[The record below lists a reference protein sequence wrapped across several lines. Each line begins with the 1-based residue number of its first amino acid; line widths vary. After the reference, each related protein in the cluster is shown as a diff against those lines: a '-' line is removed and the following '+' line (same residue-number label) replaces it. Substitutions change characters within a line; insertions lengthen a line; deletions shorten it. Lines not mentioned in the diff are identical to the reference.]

1 MHVKNFHISKACCFS
16 SYREQ
21 SSANL
26 PYAIKLIISILL
38 IVMLG
43 QAGYAAE
50 AYSGLEV
57 EATAIKV
64 SDASVSVELAFSNTE
79 EHDFSFGWPGVESR
93 LVMTTSDGEY
103 STSIPSAGNKIT
115 SGDTVHSFK
124 VDCSVVEEIQ
134 SLQLTNLIPLDG
146 SGLPQDTNLDAVTFQ
161 VDIPVDT
168 DTIVVA
174 NTEATPGTEQPSS
187 TKYPSGD
194 TSAQDTQRAHAE
206 AFENAQRAHTEA
218 ATRIQEQTE
227 ATQNAHTEVITIIEK
242 GHTIMNIMQVVFT
255 VFVIGILVLL
265 YKMLKFVSL
274 MRQTALAPTQEN
286 ANKLLRRAKKLGP
299 ARLLM
304 SVNMY
309 YGQRAAMGEQF
320 SKAIYPSP
328 DIDQAIKDA
337 LYRELLALGVI
348 HINKN
353 KQ

>member
-1 MHVKNFHISKACCFS
+1 
-16 SYREQ
+16 
-21 SSANL
+21 
-26 PYAIKLIISILL
+26 
-38 IVMLG
+38 
-43 QAGYAAE
+43 
-50 AYSGLEV
+50 
-57 EATAIKV
+57 
-64 SDASVSVELAFSNTE
+64 
-79 EHDFSFGWPGVESR
+79 
-93 LVMTTSDGEY
+93 
-103 STSIPSAGNKIT
+103 
-115 SGDTVHSFK
+115 
-124 VDCSVVEEIQ
+124 
-134 SLQLTNLIPLDG
+134 
-146 SGLPQDTNLDAVTFQ
+146 
-161 VDIPVDT
+161 
-168 DTIVVA
+168 
-174 NTEATPGTEQPSS
+174 
-187 TKYPSGD
+187 
-194 TSAQDTQRAHAE
+194 
-206 AFENAQRAHTEA
+206 
-218 ATRIQEQTE
+218 
-227 ATQNAHTEVITIIEK
+227 
-242 GHTIMNIMQVVFT
+242 MNIMQVVFT